1 MGEDT
6 MKRWLTAIA
15 YITLLLMTAHV
26 ARAQDEITVIG
37 PNIMRGPMEQVIQ
50 GYEAKTGRK
59 VKATFGAEV
68 GTRQQ
73 IMRGE
78 ADVPLVEAPDAD
90 VIASN
95 SVVASSETA
104 VANISVGVAVRKGA
118 PKPDISTPEALK
130 RTLLNAKSI
139 TFPDA
144 SAGAAAGVIV
154 NEALKNL
161 GIVEQL
167 QPKIKPAQ
175 GGARAMALVASGDVE
190 IGMTLLPGMTDEG
203 IDIVGTLPREVSPP
217 TIVMGFVSSHA
228 KDPAAAKELLAYF
241 SSPEAAAIYRANKM
255 QPGR

>member
-1 MGEDT
+1 M
-6 MKRWLTAIA
+6 RNWLSAIA
-15 YITLLLMTAHV
+15 AITLVFAGAHG
-26 ARAQDEITVIG
+26 ARAQEQITVIG
-37 PNIMRGPMEQVIQ
+37 PNIMRGPVEQIIQ

-104 VANISVGVAVRKGA
+104 VASISVGFAVRKGA
-118 PKPDISTPEALK
+118 PKPDISSPEALK
-130 RTLLNAKSI
+130 RALLAAKSI
-139 TFPDA
+139 TYPDA

-154 NEALKNL
+154 NEALKKL
-161 GIVEQL
+161 GILDQL

-175 GGARAMALVASGDVE
+175 GGARAMALVASGEVE

-203 IDIVGTLPREVSPP
+203 IDIVGTLPHETSPP
-217 TIVMGFVSSHA
+217 TVVMGFVSSQA
-228 KDPAAAKELLAYF
+228 KDPAAAKELLAYL
-241 SSPEAAAIYRANKM
+241 SSPEAATIYKANKM

>member
-1 MGEDT
+1 

-15 YITLLLMTAHV
+15 SITLVLVSAYGV
-26 ARAQDEITVIG
+26 RAQEEITLIA
-37 PNIMRGPMEQVIQ
+37 PNIMRAPVEQLIS
-50 GYEAKTGRK
+50 GFEAKTGHK

-73 IMRGE
+73 IIRGE

-95 SVVASSETA
+95 SVVANSETA
-104 VANISVGVAVRKGA
+104 LASISVGIAVRKGA
-118 PKPDISTPEALK
+118 PKPDISTPEAVK
-130 RTLLNAKSI
+130 RMLLSAKSI

-161 GIVEQL
+161 GIFEQL

-203 IDIVGTLPREVSPP
+203 IDVVGTLPREVSPP
-217 TIVMGFVSSHA
+217 TLVIGFVSSHA
-228 KDPAAAKELLAYF
+228 KDPAAAKDLLAYL
-241 SSPEAAAIYRANKM
+241 SSPEAAAIYKANKM

>member
-1 MGEDT
+1 MS
-6 MKRWLTAIA
+6 KHWLSAIA
-15 YITLLLMTAHV
+15 AIALVLAGAHS
-26 ARAQDEITVIG
+26 ARAQDEVTLIG
-37 PNIMRGPMEQVIQ
+37 PNIMRGPVEQIIQ
-50 GYEAKTGRK
+50 GYEAKTGHK

-73 IMRGE
+73 IIRGE

-95 SVVASSETA
+95 GVVASSETA
-104 VANISVGVAVRKGA
+104 LANISVGFAVRKGA

-130 RTLLNAKSI
+130 RALLSAKSI
-139 TFPDA
+139 TYPDA

-154 NEALKNL
+154 NDALKKL
-161 GIVEQL
+161 GIFEQL

-190 IGMTLLPGMTDEG
+190 IGMTLLPGMTDAG

-217 TIVMGFVSSHA
+217 TVVMGFVSSHA
-228 KDPAAAKELLAYF
+228 KDPAAAKDLLTYLT
-241 SSPEAAAIYRANKM
+241 SPEAAAIYKAQKM
-255 QPGR
+255 APGR

>member
-1 MGEDT
+1 M
-6 MKRWLTAIA
+6 RHWLSAIA
-15 YITLLLMTAHV
+15 VITLVLAGAHG
-26 ARAQDEITVIG
+26 ARAQEDITVIG
-37 PNIMRGPMEQVIQ
+37 PNIMRAPVEQIIQ
-50 GYEAKTGRK
+50 GFEAKTGHK

-73 IMRGE
+73 IIRGE

-95 SVVASSETA
+95 SVVAGSETP
-104 VANISVGVAVRKGA
+104 VASISVGVAVRKGA
-118 PKPDISTPEALK
+118 PKPDISTPDAVK
-130 RTLLNAKSI
+130 RMLLAAKSI

-154 NEALKNL
+154 NDALKKL
-161 GIVEQL
+161 GILEQL

-217 TIVMGFVSSHA
+217 TVVMGFVSSHA
-228 KDPAAAKELLAYF
+228 KDPAAAKDLLAYL
-241 SSPEAAAIYRANKM
+241 SSPEAAAIYKAQKM

>member
-1 MGEDT
+1 
-6 MKRWLTAIA
+6 
-15 YITLLLMTAHV
+15 LLLLVSAHV

-37 PNIMRGPMEQVIQ
+37 PNIMRAPIEQLVA
-50 GYEAKTGRK
+50 GFEMKTGHK

-73 IMRGE
+73 IIRGE

-90 VIASN
+90 VIASS

-104 VANISVGVAVRKGA
+104 VASISVGFAVRKGA
-118 PKPDISTPEALK
+118 PRPDISTPEALK
-130 RTLLNAKSI
+130 RALLAAKSI
-139 TFPDA
+139 TYPDA

-161 GIVEQL
+161 GIFEQL
-167 QPKIKPAQ
+167 QSKIKPAQ
-175 GGARAMALVASGDVE
+175 GGARAMALVASGEVE

-203 IDIVGTLPREVSPP
+203 IDIVGTLPRDTSAP
-217 TIVMGFVSSHA
+217 TVVMGFVSSHA
-228 KDPAAAKELLAYF
+228 KDPAAAKELLAYL
-241 SSPEAAAIYRANKM
+241 SSPEAAAIYKAQKM